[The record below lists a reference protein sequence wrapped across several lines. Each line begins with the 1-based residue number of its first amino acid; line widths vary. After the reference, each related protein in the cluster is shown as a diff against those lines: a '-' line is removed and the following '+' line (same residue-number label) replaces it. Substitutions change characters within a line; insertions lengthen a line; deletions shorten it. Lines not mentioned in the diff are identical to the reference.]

1 MEALASILESLAS
14 KAAEYMVDSTSEQ
27 LGYLFNH
34 ESKFQNLWSKVQEL
48 KDARQRVQQSVD
60 EANRNGEKIFDDVE
74 RWLTMVNDKISD
86 RATTQLQED
95 EKKAMESYFAG
106 FLLGIKSRYRLS
118 KKAEKEV
125 EAITQLLNGKDQF
138 DRVSYHPVL
147 EGMSIRLVKE
157 YEAFGSRSDAFN
169 GVMTAL
175 DDDNINIIGV
185 YGMGS
190 VGKTTLVKEAAR
202 QIIAKE
208 KKLFDEVILVA
219 ITQASNI
226 SNIQNE
232 IMEKLGLKIEESS
245 VDVRAAR
252 LHDRLKKINKV
263 LIILD
268 DIWEEHDLDALG
280 IPSVEKNKGLKI
292 LMTSRRLE
300 VLKSMGSQKSLPID
314 ILKED
319 EAWNLFKI
327 VAGPIAK
334 RSDLQSK
341 ANKVAQKCA
350 GLPIVIA
357 TVAKALKHKENLH
370 EWEDALEQL
379 KPSEI
384 NFRGVPSVVYSAIE
398 MSYKYLKTEDLK
410 SVFLLCSIMGHNA
423 AIEDLLKYCTGL
435 GLFHGLDTI
444 QKVQNRVLT
453 LVSEL
458 EDSSLLLAGSTP
470 ECFDMHD
477 VVCDVAISIASRDR
491 GWLALGKEDV
501 FEGWSDVETMRNC
514 NLISLQHTKVSE
526 LPDELECPNFTFF
539 AMVNRD
545 YCLKIPNNFFKDCGV
560 EDIVMLGELVNLE
573 ILDLRNSGIRLL
585 SKEIGQ
591 LRRRKLLDLSYC
603 YSLKVVS
610 PNVLSRL
617 SRLEELYFFHSF
629 DRWEVE
635 GTDNLIRSNAS
646 LVELQYLSRLTTL
659 KVRVPNEQAMPEDNI
674 FLGKL
679 ERYKICIGDGKW
691 YWTETRTE
699 ASRMLKLKMKKSSN
713 LYGGIKLLLRKT
725 ESLYVDE
732 AEDVREMLDDP
743 VNQGLPHLKHLK
755 LSNVSDMKFVIG
767 SRMLV
772 SCLESLDLH
781 SLMNLESI
789 CEAQLKAES
798 FGRLRFL
805 EVSECKMLKNLFSF
819 SIAKR
824 LRQLEEI
831 EVSHCNN
838 MKEFIIV
845 EKEEE
850 IGENDNLEFPQ
861 LRSLSLRYLP
871 TFNGAWY
878 SQKTL
883 QSVTWLFGKM
893 VLFPVALE
901 ELYLDS
907 VNGIEKIWHDDQ
919 LLTVSLGV
927 QSLTRLE
934 VWECHKLKCAFTS
947 SMVKS
952 FVQLETLI
960 VSHCDEMEDIIEGKL
975 GGEERINSSIRVFP
989 KLNSLKLNN
998 LSNLKRFCCGI
1009 NPIEFPFLR
1018 KLEIKKCRVLS
1029 AFHFETASIGNNI
1042 SFDPSVPRPQYIF
1055 SEKVIF
1061 PELEELSICCGIEYE
1076 VQDVDLDIRTT
1087 MECELEACC
1096 DDESVKEL
1104 VKKCLSSSG
1113 GMENVERLWP
1123 NQLDEHSYSKLT
1135 SFFLEGCPKLLNV
1148 FPLSMLMRLQK
1159 LKNLSIWNCKSL
1171 EEIICES
1178 QSQEINVSAMQSLS
1192 PQLIQSNVIT
1202 FEFPCL
1208 PSLTLIGLPNLK
1220 SICHKTQTISWHLL
1234 KKMEV
1239 YGCNKVEI
1247 LFASQEIS
1255 GSIKE
1260 QPLFWVNKYM
1270 FPNLHQLTLGWNVGV
1285 KEIWRLVPSSVS
1297 FQNLVILE
1305 VKECDGIIKLI
1316 THSTAKSLVHLK
1328 EMSILNC
1335 KKIEEIIE
1343 GGDNNDQEEIIFPQL
1358 NSLEL
1363 ESLPKLESFCSSW
1376 NYTFVFPS
1384 LQTVIV
1390 EDCPKI
1396 KIFSQRHSNTP
1407 MLNEVEFYWSGC
1419 YEEHWE
1425 NDLNSTI
1432 RQFFRKHVRAFPN
1445 FLII

>member
-14 KAAEYMVDSTSEQ
+14 KAAEYMVDSTPEQ

-86 RATTQLQED
+86 QATTQLQED

-106 FLLGIKSRYRLS
+106 FLLGIKSRYHLS

-125 EAITQLLNGKDQF
+125 EVITQLLNGKDQF
-138 DRVSYHPVL
+138 DRVSYRPAL
-147 EGMSIRLVKE
+147 EGMSIRPVKE

-169 GVMTAL
+169 GVMAAL

-185 YGMGS
+185 YGMGG

-232 IMEKLGLKIEESS
+232 ITEKLGLKIEERS
-245 VDVRAAR
+245 VDVRVAR
-252 LHDRLKKINKV
+252 LHDRLKKTNKV

-280 IPSVEKNKGLKI
+280 IPSVVKNKGLKI

-300 VLKSMGSQKSLPID
+300 VLKSMGSQKSLTID

-327 VAGPIAK
+327 VAGPIAE

-350 GLPIVIA
+350 GLPIAIA

-384 NFRGVPSVVYSAIE
+384 NFRG
-398 MSYKYLKTEDLK
+398 
-410 SVFLLCSIMGHNA
+410 IMGHNA

-444 QKVQNRVLT
+444 QKVRNRVLT

-501 FEGWSDVETMRNC
+501 FEGWSDVETMRNY
-514 NLISLQHTKVSE
+514 NLISLQHTKVSD
-526 LPDELECPNFTFF
+526 PDELECPNLTFF

-545 YCLKIPNNFFKDCGV
+545 L
-560 EDIVMLGELVNLE
+560 
-573 ILDLRNSGIRLL
+573 
-585 SKEIGQ
+585 
-591 LRRRKLLDLSYC
+591 
-603 YSLKVVS
+603 SLKFVS
-610 PNVLSRL
+610 PNVLSSL

-659 KVRVPNEQAMPEDNI
+659 KVRVPNEQAMPEDNV

-699 ASRMLKLKMKKSSN
+699 ASRMLKLKMKRSSN

-732 AEDVREMLDDP
+732 AEDVREMLGDR

-838 MKEFIIV
+838 MREFIIV

-901 ELYLDS
+901 ELYLVS

-919 LLTVSLGV
+919 LLMVSLGV

-934 VWECHKLKCAFTS
+934 VLCAFTS

-960 VSHCDEMEDIIEGKL
+960 VSHCDEMEDIIEGIL
-975 GGEERINSSIRVFP
+975 GGEERINNSIRVFP

-1042 SFDPSVPRPQYIF
+1042 SFDLSVPRPQF
-1055 SEKVIF
+1055 SEK
-1061 PELEELSICCGIEYE
+1061 

-1087 MECELEACC
+1087 MECELEACR
-1096 DDESVKEL
+1096 DDDSVKEL
-1104 VKKCLSSSG
+1104 VKKC
-1113 GMENVERLWP
+1113 
-1123 NQLDEHSYSKLT
+1123 
-1135 SFFLEGCPKLLNV
+1135 
-1148 FPLSMLMRLQK
+1148 
-1159 LKNLSIWNCKSL
+1159 
-1171 EEIICES
+1171 
-1178 QSQEINVSAMQSLS
+1178 
-1192 PQLIQSNVIT
+1192 
-1202 FEFPCL
+1202 
-1208 PSLTLIGLPNLK
+1208 
-1220 SICHKTQTISWHLL
+1220 
-1234 KKMEV
+1234 
-1239 YGCNKVEI
+1239 
-1247 LFASQEIS
+1247 
-1255 GSIKE
+1255 
-1260 QPLFWVNKYM
+1260 
-1270 FPNLHQLTLGWNVGV
+1270 
-1285 KEIWRLVPSSVS
+1285 
-1297 FQNLVILE
+1297 
-1305 VKECDGIIKLI
+1305 
-1316 THSTAKSLVHLK
+1316 
-1328 EMSILNC
+1328 
-1335 KKIEEIIE
+1335 
-1343 GGDNNDQEEIIFPQL
+1343 
-1358 NSLEL
+1358 
-1363 ESLPKLESFCSSW
+1363 
-1376 NYTFVFPS
+1376 
-1384 LQTVIV
+1384 
-1390 EDCPKI
+1390 
-1396 KIFSQRHSNTP
+1396 
-1407 MLNEVEFYWSGC
+1407 
-1419 YEEHWE
+1419 
-1425 NDLNSTI
+1425 
-1432 RQFFRKHVRAFPN
+1432 
-1445 FLII
+1445 

>member
-1 MEALASILESLAS
+1 MGALASILESLAS
-14 KAAEYMVDSTSEQ
+14 KAAEYMVDSTPEQ

-86 RATTQLQED
+86 QATTQLQED

-106 FLLGIKSRYRLS
+106 FLLGIKSRYHLS
-118 KKAEKEV
+118 KKAEKEM

-138 DRVSYHPVL
+138 DRVSYRSVV
-147 EGMSIRLVKE
+147 EGMSIRPVKE

-169 GVMTAL
+169 GLMAVL
-175 DDDNINIIGV
+175 NDDNVNIIGV
-185 YGMGS
+185 YGMGG

-219 ITQASNI
+219 ITQASNN

-232 IMEKLGLKIEESS
+232 ITEKLGLKIEERS

-280 IPSVEKNKGLKI
+280 IPSVDKHKGLKI
-292 LMTSRRLE
+292 SMTSRRLE

-327 VAGPIAK
+327 VAGPIAE

-341 ANKVAQKCA
+341 ANEVAQKCA
-350 GLPIVIA
+350 GLPIAIA

-384 NFRGVPSVVYSAIE
+384 NCRGVPGAVYSAIE

-410 SVFLLCSIMGHNA
+410 STFLLCSIMGHNA

-444 QKVQNRVLT
+444 QKVRNRVLT

-470 ECFDMHD
+470 ECFGMHD
-477 VVCDVAISIASRDR
+477 VVCDVAISIASGDR

-501 FEGWSDVETMRNC
+501 FEGWSDVETMRNY
-514 NLISLQHTKVSE
+514 NLVSLQHTKVSE
-526 LPDELECPNFTFF
+526 LSDELECPNLTFF

-545 YCLKIPNNFFKDCGV
+545 SCLKIPNNFFKGMKRLKVLSLEKVNLSSVPSSIGSLRSLCTLRLIDCGV

-585 SKEIGQ
+585 PKEIGQ
-591 LRRRKLLDLSYC
+591 LRRLKLLDLSYC

-610 PNVLSRL
+610 PNVLSSL

-646 LVELQYLSRLTTL
+646 LVELQHLSRLTTL

-699 ASRMLKLKMKKSSN
+699 ASRMLKLKMKRSSN
-713 LYGGIKLLLRKT
+713 LFN
-725 ESLYVDE
+725 E

-767 SRMLV
+767 SRMFV

-838 MKEFIIV
+838 MREFIINSLNYV
-845 EKEEE
+845 LYRYDICPHSMAPGIHRKPF
-850 IGENDNLEFPQ
+850 NL
-861 LRSLSLRYLP
+861 
-871 TFNGAWY
+871 
-878 SQKTL
+878 
-883 QSVTWLFGKM
+883 
-893 VLFPVALE
+893 
-901 ELYLDS
+901 S
-907 VNGIEKIWHDDQ
+907 VNGIKKIWHDDQ
-919 LLTVSLGV
+919 LLTMPLVV

-947 SMVKS
+947 CMVKS

-960 VSHCDEMEDIIEGKL
+960 VSHCDEMENVIEGML
-975 GGEERINSSIRVFP
+975 GGEERINNSIRVFP

-1009 NPIEFPFLR
+1009 NSIEFPFLR
-1018 KLEIKKCRVLS
+1018 KLEIKKCPVLS

-1042 SFDPSVPRPQYIF
+1042 SFDPSV
-1055 SEKVIF
+1055 IF
-1061 PELEELSICCGIEYE
+1061 PVLKKLGICCGIEYE

-1087 MECELEACC
+1087 MECELEACR
-1096 DDESVKEL
+1096 DDDSVKEL

-1135 SFFLEGCPKLLNV
+1135 SFFLEGCRKLLNV

-1159 LKNLSIWNCKSL
+1159 LENLSIWNCESL

-1220 SICHKTQTISWHLL
+1220 SICHKTQAISWHLL

-1255 GSIKE
+1255 GNINE
-1260 QPLFWVNKYM
+1260 QPLFWVNKFT

-1285 KEIWRLVPSSVS
+1285 KEIWRLIPSSIS
-1297 FQNLVILE
+1297 FQNLIILE
-1305 VKECDGIIKLI
+1305 VRECDGIIKLI

-1335 KKIEEIIE
+1335 KMIEEIIE
-1343 GGDNNDQEEIIFPQL
+1343 GGDKNDQDEIIFPQL

-1376 NYTFVFPS
+1376 NYTFGFPS

-1390 EDCPKI
+1390 EDCPKM
-1396 KIFSQRHSNTP
+1396 KIFSQGHSNTP
-1407 MLNEVEFYWSGC
+1407 MLNEVEF
-1419 YEEHWE
+1419 H
-1425 NDLNSTI
+1425 
-1432 RQFFRKHVRAFPN
+1432 
-1445 FLII
+1445 

>member
-14 KAAEYMVDSTSEQ
+14 KAAEYMVDSTHEQ

-86 RATTQLQED
+86 QATTQLQED

-106 FLLGIKSRYRLS
+106 FLLGIKSRYHLS

-138 DRVSYHPVL
+138 DGVSYRPAL
-147 EGMSIRLVKE
+147 EGMSIRPVKE

-169 GVMTAL
+169 GVMAAL

-185 YGMGS
+185 YGMGG

-232 IMEKLGLKIEESS
+232 ITEKLGLKIEERS

-280 IPSVEKNKGLKI
+280 IPSVDKNKGLKI
-292 LMTSRRLE
+292 LMTSRRLK

-327 VAGPIAK
+327 VAGPIAE

-350 GLPIVIA
+350 GLPIAIA

-384 NFRGVPSVVYSAIE
+384 NFRRVPSAVYSAIE

-435 GLFHGLDTI
+435 GLFRGLDTI
-444 QKVQNRVLT
+444 QKVRNGVLT

-458 EDSSLLLAGSTP
+458 EDSSLLPAGSTP

-501 FEGWSDVETMRNC
+501 FEGWSDVQTMRNY

-526 LPDELECPNFTFF
+526 LPDELECPNLTFF

-545 YCLKIPNNFFKDCGV
+545 SCLKIPNNFFKGMKRLKVLSLEKVNLSSLPSSIDSLRSLCALRLIDYGV

-591 LRRRKLLDLSYC
+591 LRRLKLLDLSYC

-610 PNVLSRL
+610 PNVLSSL
-617 SRLEELYFFHSF
+617 SSLEELYFFHSF

-646 LVELQYLSRLTTL
+646 LVELQSLSRLTTL

-679 ERYKICIGDGKW
+679 ERYKICIGD
-691 YWTETRTE
+691 
-699 ASRMLKLKMKKSSN
+699 
-713 LYGGIKLLLRKT
+713 
-725 ESLYVDE
+725 DE

-789 CEAQLKAES
+789 CEAEQKAES

-838 MKEFIIV
+838 MREFILV

-871 TFNGAWY
+871 TFNGTWY

-960 VSHCDEMEDIIEGKL
+960 VSHCDKMEDIIEGIL
-975 GGEERINSSIRVFP
+975 GGEERINNSIRVFP

-1009 NPIEFPFLR
+1009 NPVEFPLLR
-1018 KLEIKKCRVLS
+1018 KLEIKKCHVLS
-1029 AFHFETASIGNNI
+1029 AFHFETA
-1042 SFDPSVPRPQYIF
+1042 
-1055 SEKVIF
+1055 K
-1061 PELEELSICCGIEYE
+1061 
-1076 VQDVDLDIRTT
+1076 
-1087 MECELEACC
+1087 ACR
-1096 DDESVKEL
+1096 DDDSMKEL

-1123 NQLDEHSYSKLT
+1123 NQLDEHSYFKLT

-1159 LKNLSIWNCKSL
+1159 LENLSIWNCESL

-1202 FEFPCL
+1202 FEFPCV
-1208 PSLTLIGLPNLK
+1208 PSVTLIALPNLK

-1239 YGCNKVEI
+1239 YGCNK
-1247 LFASQEIS
+1247 
-1255 GSIKE
+1255 
-1260 QPLFWVNKYM
+1260 
-1270 FPNLHQLTLGWNVGV
+1270 
-1285 KEIWRLVPSSVS
+1285 IWRLVPSSVP

-1305 VKECDGIIKLI
+1305 VRECDGIIKLI
-1316 THSTAKSLVHLK
+1316 THSTAKSLVQLK

-1343 GGDNNDQEEIIFPQL
+1343 GGDNNDQDEIIFPQL

-1363 ESLPKLESFCSSW
+1363 ESLPKLESFCLSW
-1376 NYTFVFPS
+1376 NYTFGFPS

-1390 EDCPKI
+1390 EDCPKM
-1396 KIFSQRHSNTP
+1396 KIFSQRHSNAP

-1432 RQFFRKHVRAFPN
+1432 QQFFREH
-1445 FLII
+1445 

>member
-14 KAAEYMVDSTSEQ
+14 KAAEYMVDSTPEQ

-86 RATTQLQED
+86 QATTQLQED
-95 EKKAMESYFAG
+95 EKKAMEIYFAG
-106 FLLGIKSRYRLS
+106 FFLGIKSRYHLS

-138 DRVSYHPVL
+138 DRVSYRPAL
-147 EGMSIRLVKE
+147 EGMSIRPVKE

-169 GVMTAL
+169 GVMAAL

-185 YGMGS
+185 YGMGG

-232 IMEKLGLKIEESS
+232 ITEKLGLKIEERS

-280 IPSVEKNKGLKI
+280 IPSVDKNKGLKI

-327 VAGPIAK
+327 VAGPIAE

-350 GLPIVIA
+350 GLPIAIA

-384 NFRGVPSVVYSAIE
+384 NFRRVPSAVYSAIE

-444 QKVQNRVLT
+444 QKVRNRVLT

-501 FEGWSDVETMRNC
+501 FEGWSDVETMRNY

-526 LPDELECPNFTFF
+526 LPDELECPNLTFF
-539 AMVNRD
+539 AMVNRNS
-545 YCLKIPNNFFKDCGV
+545 CLKIPNNFFKGMKRLKVLSLEKVNLSSLPSSIESLRSLCALRLIDCGV

-591 LRRRKLLDLSYC
+591 LRRLKLLDLSYC

-610 PNVLSRL
+610 PNVLSSL

-629 DRWEVE
+629 DRWEVD

-699 ASRMLKLKMKKSSN
+699 ASRMLKLKMKRSSN

-919 LLTVSLGV
+919 LLTVSFGV

-947 SMVKS
+947 SIVKS

-960 VSHCDEMEDIIEGKL
+960 VSHCDEMEDIIEGIL
-975 GGEERINSSIRVFP
+975 GGEQRINNSIRVFP

-1042 SFDPSVPRPQYIF
+1042 SFDPSVPRPQYLF

-1061 PELEELSICCGIEYE
+1061 PVLEELGICCGIEYE

-1087 MECELEACC
+1087 MECELEACR
-1096 DDESVKEL
+1096 DDDSVKEL

-1113 GMENVERLWP
+1113 GMQNVERLWP

-1159 LKNLSIWNCKSL
+1159 LENLSIWNCESL

-1255 GSIKE
+1255 GSINE
-1260 QPLFWVNKYM
+1260 QPLFWVNK
-1270 FPNLHQLTLGWNVGV
+1270 
-1285 KEIWRLVPSSVS
+1285 
-1297 FQNLVILE
+1297 
-1305 VKECDGIIKLI
+1305 
-1316 THSTAKSLVHLK
+1316 LK

-1343 GGDNNDQEEIIFPQL
+1343 GGDNNDQDEIIFPQL

-1376 NYTFVFPS
+1376 NYTFGFPS

-1390 EDCPKI
+1390 EDCPKM

-1419 YEEHWE
+1419 YEERWE

-1432 RQFFRKHVRAFPN
+1432 RQFFREH
-1445 FLII
+1445 

>member
-1 MEALASILESLAS
+1 
-14 KAAEYMVDSTSEQ
+14 MVDSTPEQ

-86 RATTQLQED
+86 PATTQLQED
-95 EKKAMESYFAG
+95 EKKAMEIS
-106 FLLGIKSRYRLS
+106 LPSQQE
-118 KKAEKEV
+118 AEKEV

-138 DRVSYHPVL
+138 DRVSYRSVV
-147 EGMSIRLVKE
+147 EGMSIRPVKE

-169 GVMTAL
+169 GLMAAL
-175 DDDNINIIGV
+175 NDDNVNIIGV
-185 YGMGS
+185 YGMGG

-219 ITQASNI
+219 ITQASNN

-232 IMEKLGLKIEESS
+232 IPEKLGLKIEERS

-252 LHDRLKKINKV
+252 LHDRLKKINK
-263 LIILD
+263 
-268 DIWEEHDLDALG
+268 
-280 IPSVEKNKGLKI
+280 
-292 LMTSRRLE
+292 
-300 VLKSMGSQKSLPID
+300 
-314 ILKED
+314 
-319 EAWNLFKI
+319 
-327 VAGPIAK
+327 
-334 RSDLQSK
+334 SK

-350 GLPIVIA
+350 GLPIAIA

-384 NFRGVPSVVYSAIE
+384 NFRGVPGAVYSAIE

-410 SVFLLCSIMGHNA
+410 STFLLCSIMGHNA

-444 QKVQNRVLT
+444 QKVRNRVLT

-458 EDSSLLLAGSTP
+458 DDSSLLLAGSTP

-501 FEGWSDVETMRNC
+501 FEGWSDVETMRDY
-514 NLISLQHTKVSE
+514 NLVSLQHTKVSE
-526 LPDELECPNFTFF
+526 LPDELECPNLTFF

-545 YCLKIPNNFFKDCGV
+545 SCLKIPNNFFKGMKRLKVLSLEKVNLSSLPSSIGSLRSLCTLRLIDCGV

-585 SKEIGQ
+585 PKEIGQ
-591 LRRRKLLDLSYC
+591 LRRLKLLDLSYC
-603 YSLKVVS
+603 YSLKVAS
-610 PNVLSRL
+610 PNVLSSL

-646 LVELQYLSRLTTL
+646 LVELQHLSRLTTL

-699 ASRMLKLKMKKSSN
+699 ASRMLKLKMKRSSN
-713 LYGGIKLLLRKT
+713 LYSGIKLLLRKT

-755 LSNVSDMKFVIG
+755 LSNVSDMKSVIG
-767 SRMLV
+767 SRMFV

-838 MKEFIIV
+838 MREFIIV

-919 LLTVSLGV
+919 LLTMPLVV

-947 SMVKS
+947 CMVKC

-960 VSHCDEMEDIIEGKL
+960 VSHCDEMENIIEGIL
-975 GGEERINSSIRVFP
+975 GGEERINNSIRVFP

-1009 NPIEFPFLR
+1009 NSIEFPFLR
-1018 KLEIKKCRVLS
+1018 KLEIKKCPVLS
-1029 AFHFETASIGNNI
+1029 AFHFETANIGNNI
-1042 SFDPSVPRPQYIF
+1042 SFDPSVPRPQYLF
-1055 SEKVIF
+1055 TEKVIF
-1061 PELEELSICCGIEYE
+1061 PVLEELGICCGIEYE

-1087 MECELEACC
+1087 MECELEACR
-1096 DDESVKEL
+1096 DDDSVKEL

-1159 LKNLSIWNCKSL
+1159 LENLSIWNCESL

-1178 QSQEINVSAMQSLS
+1178 QSQEINISAMQSLS

-1220 SICHKTQTISWHLL
+1220 SICHKTQAISWHLL

-1247 LFASQEIS
+1247 LYASQEIS
-1255 GSIKE
+1255 GNINE
-1260 QPLFWVNKYM
+1260 QSLFWVNKYM

-1285 KEIWRLVPSSVS
+1285 KEIWRLIPSSIS
-1297 FQNLVILE
+1297 FQNLIILE
-1305 VKECDGIIKLI
+1305 VRECDGIIKLT

-1328 EMSILNC
+1328 KMSILNC
-1335 KKIEEIIE
+1335 KMIEEIIE
-1343 GGDNNDQEEIIFPQL
+1343 GGDKNDQDEIIFPQL

-1376 NYTFVFPS
+1376 NYTFGFPS

-1390 EDCPKI
+1390 EDCPKM
-1396 KIFSQRHSNTP
+1396 KIFSQGHSNTP
-1407 MLNEVEFYWSGC
+1407 MLNEVEFHWSGC
-1419 YEEHWE
+1419 YEERWE
-1425 NDLNSTI
+1425 SDLNSTI
-1432 RQFFRKHVRAFPN
+1432 RQFFREHVS
-1445 FLII
+1445 LSIIFSNQYQRNGMRKSFVKQINMVEKFKNSEEYLSHLSTSNSQVSLNSF

>member
-1 MEALASILESLAS
+1 MGALASILESLAS
-14 KAAEYMVDSTSEQ
+14 KAAEYMVDSTPEQ

-60 EANRNGEKIFDDVE
+60 EANRNGEKIFHDVE

-86 RATTQLQED
+86 QATTQLQED

-106 FLLGIKSRYRLS
+106 FLLGIKSRYHLS
-118 KKAEKEV
+118 KKAEKEM

-138 DRVSYHPVL
+138 DRVSYRSVV
-147 EGMSIRLVKE
+147 EGMSIRPVKE

-169 GVMTAL
+169 GLMAVL
-175 DDDNINIIGV
+175 NDDNVNIIGV
-185 YGMGS
+185 YGMGG

-219 ITQASNI
+219 ITQASNN

-232 IMEKLGLKIEESS
+232 ITEKLGLKIEERS

-280 IPSVEKNKGLKI
+280 IPSVDKHKGLKI
-292 LMTSRRLE
+292 SMTSRRLE

-327 VAGPIAK
+327 VAGPIAE

-341 ANKVAQKCA
+341 ANEVAQKCA
-350 GLPIVIA
+350 GLPIAIA

-379 KPSEI
+379 KPSEV
-384 NFRGVPSVVYSAIE
+384 NCRGVPGAVYSAIE

-410 SVFLLCSIMGHNA
+410 STFLLCSIMGHNA

-444 QKVQNRVLT
+444 QKVRNRVLT

-470 ECFDMHD
+470 ECFGMHD
-477 VVCDVAISIASRDR
+477 VVCDVAISIASGDR

-501 FEGWSDVETMRNC
+501 FEGWSDVETMRNY
-514 NLISLQHTKVSE
+514 NLVSLQHTKVSE
-526 LPDELECPNFTFF
+526 LSDELECPNLTFF

-545 YCLKIPNNFFKDCGV
+545 SCLKIPNNFFKGMKRLKV
-560 EDIVMLGELVNLE
+560 LSLEKVNLSSVPSSIGSLRSLYIVMLGELVNLE

-585 SKEIGQ
+585 PKEIGQ
-591 LRRRKLLDLSYC
+591 LR
-603 YSLKVVS
+603 SLKVVS
-610 PNVLSRL
+610 PNVLSSL

-635 GTDNLIRSNAS
+635 GSDNLIRSNAS
-646 LVELQYLSRLTTL
+646 LVELQHLSRLTTL

-699 ASRMLKLKMKKSSN
+699 ASRMLKLKMKRSSN
-713 LYGGIKLLLRKT
+713 LFSGIKLLLRKT

-767 SRMLV
+767 SRMFV

-838 MKEFIIV
+838 MREFIIV

-883 QSVTWLFGKM
+883 KSVRWLFGKM
-893 VLFPVALE
+893 
-901 ELYLDS
+901 
-907 VNGIEKIWHDDQ
+907 
-919 LLTVSLGV
+919 
-927 QSLTRLE
+927 
-934 VWECHKLKCAFTS
+934 
-947 SMVKS
+947 
-952 FVQLETLI
+952 
-960 VSHCDEMEDIIEGKL
+960 
-975 GGEERINSSIRVFP
+975 
-989 KLNSLKLNN
+989 
-998 LSNLKRFCCGI
+998 
-1009 NPIEFPFLR
+1009 
-1018 KLEIKKCRVLS
+1018 
-1029 AFHFETASIGNNI
+1029 
-1042 SFDPSVPRPQYIF
+1042 
-1055 SEKVIF
+1055 
-1061 PELEELSICCGIEYE
+1061 
-1076 VQDVDLDIRTT
+1076 
-1087 MECELEACC
+1087 
-1096 DDESVKEL
+1096 
-1104 VKKCLSSSG
+1104 
-1113 GMENVERLWP
+1113 
-1123 NQLDEHSYSKLT
+1123 
-1135 SFFLEGCPKLLNV
+1135 
-1148 FPLSMLMRLQK
+1148 
-1159 LKNLSIWNCKSL
+1159 
-1171 EEIICES
+1171 
-1178 QSQEINVSAMQSLS
+1178 
-1192 PQLIQSNVIT
+1192 
-1202 FEFPCL
+1202 
-1208 PSLTLIGLPNLK
+1208 
-1220 SICHKTQTISWHLL
+1220 TQAISWHLL

-1255 GSIKE
+1255 GNINE
-1260 QPLFWVNKYM
+1260 QPLFWVNKFT

-1285 KEIWRLVPSSVS
+1285 KEIWRLIPSSIS
-1297 FQNLVILE
+1297 FQNLIILE
-1305 VKECDGIIKLI
+1305 QIDMVEKFKNSEEYLSHLSTSNSQNDLIKEYENSEKDQ
-1316 THSTAKSLVHLK
+1316 S
-1328 EMSILNC
+1328 NPC
-1335 KKIEEIIE
+1335 KK
-1343 GGDNNDQEEIIFPQL
+1343 Q
-1358 NSLEL
+1358 
-1363 ESLPKLESFCSSW
+1363 K
-1376 NYTFVFPS
+1376 
-1384 LQTVIV
+1384 
-1390 EDCPKI
+1390 
-1396 KIFSQRHSNTP
+1396 RHGT
-1407 MLNEVEFYWSGC
+1407 
-1419 YEEHWE
+1419 
-1425 NDLNSTI
+1425 
-1432 RQFFRKHVRAFPN
+1432 
-1445 FLII
+1445 

>member
-14 KAAEYMVDSTSEQ
+14 KAAEYMVDSTPEQ
-27 LGYLFNH
+27 LGYLFNY

-86 RATTQLQED
+86 QATTQLQED

-106 FLLGIKSRYRLS
+106 FLLGIKSRYHLS

-138 DRVSYHPVL
+138 DRVSYRPAL
-147 EGMSIRLVKE
+147 EGMSIRPVKE

-169 GVMTAL
+169 GVMAAL

-185 YGMGS
+185 YGMGG

-232 IMEKLGLKIEESS
+232 ITEKLGLKIEERS

-280 IPSVEKNKGLKI
+280 IPSVDKNKGLKI

-327 VAGPIAK
+327 VAGPIAE

-350 GLPIVIA
+350 GLPIAIA

-384 NFRGVPSVVYSAIE
+384 NFRGVPSAVYSAIE

-444 QKVQNRVLT
+444 QKVRNRVLT

-501 FEGWSDVETMRNC
+501 FEGWSDVETMRNY

-526 LPDELECPNFTFF
+526 LPDELECPNLTFF

-545 YCLKIPNNFFKDCGV
+545 SCLKIPNNFFKGMKRLKVLSLEKVNLSSLPSSIDSLRSLCALRLIDCGV

-591 LRRRKLLDLSYC
+591 LRRLKLLDLSYC

-610 PNVLSRL
+610 PNVLSSL
-617 SRLEELYFFHSF
+617 SSLEELYFFHSF

-699 ASRMLKLKMKKSSN
+699 ASRMLKLKMKRSSN

-838 MKEFIIV
+838 MREFIIV

-960 VSHCDEMEDIIEGKL
+960 VSHCDEMEDIIEGIL
-975 GGEERINSSIRVFP
+975 SGEERINNSIRVFP
-989 KLNSLKLNN
+989 KLNWLKLNN

-1009 NPIEFPFLR
+1009 NRIEFPFLR

-1042 SFDPSVPRPQYIF
+1042 SFDPSVPRPQYLF
-1055 SEKVIF
+1055 SEK
-1061 PELEELSICCGIEYE
+1061 
-1076 VQDVDLDIRTT
+1076 
-1087 MECELEACC
+1087 
-1096 DDESVKEL
+1096 
-1104 VKKCLSSSG
+1104 
-1113 GMENVERLWP
+1113 
-1123 NQLDEHSYSKLT
+1123 
-1135 SFFLEGCPKLLNV
+1135 
-1148 FPLSMLMRLQK
+1148 
-1159 LKNLSIWNCKSL
+1159 
-1171 EEIICES
+1171 
-1178 QSQEINVSAMQSLS
+1178 
-1192 PQLIQSNVIT
+1192 
-1202 FEFPCL
+1202 
-1208 PSLTLIGLPNLK
+1208 
-1220 SICHKTQTISWHLL
+1220 
-1234 KKMEV
+1234 
-1239 YGCNKVEI
+1239 
-1247 LFASQEIS
+1247 
-1255 GSIKE
+1255 
-1260 QPLFWVNKYM
+1260 
-1270 FPNLHQLTLGWNVGV
+1270 
-1285 KEIWRLVPSSVS
+1285 
-1297 FQNLVILE
+1297 
-1305 VKECDGIIKLI
+1305 
-1316 THSTAKSLVHLK
+1316 
-1328 EMSILNC
+1328 
-1335 KKIEEIIE
+1335 
-1343 GGDNNDQEEIIFPQL
+1343 
-1358 NSLEL
+1358 
-1363 ESLPKLESFCSSW
+1363 
-1376 NYTFVFPS
+1376 
-1384 LQTVIV
+1384 
-1390 EDCPKI
+1390 
-1396 KIFSQRHSNTP
+1396 
-1407 MLNEVEFYWSGC
+1407 
-1419 YEEHWE
+1419 
-1425 NDLNSTI
+1425 
-1432 RQFFRKHVRAFPN
+1432 
-1445 FLII
+1445 

>member
-14 KAAEYMVDSTSEQ
+14 KAAEYMVDSTHEQ

-86 RATTQLQED
+86 QATTQLQED

-106 FLLGIKSRYRLS
+106 FLLGIKSRYHIS

-138 DRVSYHPVL
+138 DRVSYRPAL
-147 EGMSIRLVKE
+147 EGMSIRPVKE

-169 GVMTAL
+169 GVMAAL

-185 YGMGS
+185 YGMGG

-232 IMEKLGLKIEESS
+232 ITEKLGLKIEERS

-280 IPSVEKNKGLKI
+280 IPSVDKNKGLKI

-327 VAGPIAK
+327 VAGPIAE

-350 GLPIVIA
+350 GLPIAIA

-384 NFRGVPSVVYSAIE
+384 NFRGVPSAVYSAIE

-435 GLFHGLDTI
+435 GLFRGLDTI
-444 QKVQNRVLT
+444 QKVRNGVLT

-458 EDSSLLLAGSTP
+458 EDFSLLLAGSTP

-501 FEGWSDVETMRNC
+501 FEGWSDVETMRNY

-526 LPDELECPNFTFF
+526 LPDELECPNLTFF

-545 YCLKIPNNFFKDCGV
+545 SCLKIPNNFFKGMKRLKVLSLEKVNLSSLPSSIDSLRSLCALRLIDCGV

-591 LRRRKLLDLSYC
+591 LRRLKLLDLSYC

-610 PNVLSRL
+610 PNVLSSL
-617 SRLEELYFFHSF
+617 SSLEELYFFHSF

-646 LVELQYLSRLTTL
+646 LVELQSLSRLTTL

-699 ASRMLKLKMKKSSN
+699 ALRMLKLKKRSSN

-743 VNQGLPHLKHLK
+743 VNQGLPYLKHLK

-789 CEAQLKAES
+789 CEAELKAES

-838 MKEFIIV
+838 MREFILV

-861 LRSLSLRYLP
+861 LL
-871 TFNGAWY
+871 
-878 SQKTL
+878 
-883 QSVTWLFGKM
+883 
-893 VLFPVALE
+893 
-901 ELYLDS
+901 
-907 VNGIEKIWHDDQ
+907 NGIEKIWHDDQ

-960 VSHCDEMEDIIEGKL
+960 VSHCDEMEDIIEGIL
-975 GGEERINSSIRVFP
+975 GGEERINNSIRVFP

-1009 NPIEFPFLR
+1009 NPVEFPLLR
-1018 KLEIKKCRVLS
+1018 KLEIKKCHVLS

-1042 SFDPSVPRPQYIF
+1042 SFDPSV
-1055 SEKVIF
+1055 IF
-1061 PELEELSICCGIEYE
+1061 PVLEELGICCGIEYE

-1087 MECELEACC
+1087 MECELEACR
-1096 DDESVKEL
+1096 DDDSVKEL

-1159 LKNLSIWNCKSL
+1159 LENLSIWNCKSL

-1208 PSLTLIGLPNLK
+1208 PSVTLIALPNLK

-1255 GSIKE
+1255 GSINE

-1285 KEIWRLVPSSVS
+1285 KEIWRLVPSSVP

-1305 VKECDGIIKLI
+1305 VRECDGIIKLI
-1316 THSTAKSLVHLK
+1316 THSTAKSLVQLK

-1343 GGDNNDQEEIIFPQL
+1343 GGDNNDQDEIIFPQL

-1376 NYTFVFPS
+1376 NYTFGFPS

-1390 EDCPKI
+1390 EDCPKM

-1407 MLNEVEFYWSGC
+1407 MLNEVEFYWSWC

-1432 RQFFRKHVRAFPN
+1432 QQFFREH
-1445 FLII
+1445 

>member
-1 MEALASILESLAS
+1 MGALASILESLAS
-14 KAAEYMVDSTSEQ
+14 KAAEYMVDSTPEQ

-60 EANRNGEKIFDDVE
+60 EANRNGEKIFHDVE

-86 RATTQLQED
+86 QATTQLQED

-106 FLLGIKSRYRLS
+106 FLLGIKSRYHLS
-118 KKAEKEV
+118 KKAEKEM

-138 DRVSYHPVL
+138 DRVSYRSVV
-147 EGMSIRLVKE
+147 EGMSIRPVKE

-169 GVMTAL
+169 GLMAVL
-175 DDDNINIIGV
+175 NDDNVNIIGV
-185 YGMGS
+185 YGMGG

-219 ITQASNI
+219 ITQASNN

-232 IMEKLGLKIEESS
+232 ITEKLGLKIEERS

-280 IPSVEKNKGLKI
+280 IPSVDKHKGLKI
-292 LMTSRRLE
+292 SMTSRRLE

-327 VAGPIAK
+327 VAGPIAE

-341 ANKVAQKCA
+341 ANEVAQKCA
-350 GLPIVIA
+350 GLPIAIA

-379 KPSEI
+379 KPSEV
-384 NFRGVPSVVYSAIE
+384 NCRGVPGAVYSAIE

-410 SVFLLCSIMGHNA
+410 STFLLCSIMGHNA

-444 QKVQNRVLT
+444 QKVRNRVLT

-470 ECFDMHD
+470 ECFGMHD
-477 VVCDVAISIASRDR
+477 VVCDVAISIASGDR

-501 FEGWSDVETMRNC
+501 FEGWSDVETMRNY
-514 NLISLQHTKVSE
+514 NLVSLQHTKVSE
-526 LPDELECPNFTFF
+526 LSDELECPNLTFF

-545 YCLKIPNNFFKDCGV
+545 SCLKIPNNFFKGMKRLKVLSLEKVNLSSVPSSIGSLRSLCTLRLIDCGV

-585 SKEIGQ
+585 PKEIGQ
-591 LRRRKLLDLSYC
+591 LRRLKLLDLSYC

-610 PNVLSRL
+610 PNVLSSL

-635 GTDNLIRSNAS
+635 GSDNLIRSNAS
-646 LVELQYLSRLTTL
+646 LVELQHLSRLTTL

-699 ASRMLKLKMKKSSN
+699 ASRMLKLKMKRSSN
-713 LYGGIKLLLRKT
+713 LFSGIKLLLRKT

-767 SRMLV
+767 SRMFV

-838 MKEFIIV
+838 MREFIIV

-883 QSVTWLFGKM
+883 KSVRWLFGKM

-907 VNGIEKIWHDDQ
+907 VNGIKKIWHDDQ
-919 LLTVSLGV
+919 LLTMPLVV
-927 QSLTRLE
+927 HSLTRLE

-947 SMVKS
+947 CMVKS

-960 VSHCDEMEDIIEGKL
+960 VSHCDEMENVIEGIL
-975 GGEERINSSIRVFP
+975 GGEERINNSIRVFP

-1009 NPIEFPFLR
+1009 NSIEFPFLR
-1018 KLEIKKCRVLS
+1018 KLEIKKCPVLS

-1042 SFDPSVPRPQYIF
+1042 SFDPSVPQAQYLF
-1055 SEKVIF
+1055 SENVIF
-1061 PELEELSICCGIEYE
+1061 PVLKKLGICCGIEYE

-1087 MECELEACC
+1087 MECELEACR
-1096 DDESVKEL
+1096 DDDSVKEL

-1135 SFFLEGCPKLLNV
+1135 SFFLEGCRKLLNV

-1159 LKNLSIWNCKSL
+1159 LENLSIWNCESL

-1202 FEFPCL
+1202 FEFSCL

-1220 SICHKTQTISWHLL
+1220 SICHKTQAISWHLL

-1255 GSIKE
+1255 GNINE
-1260 QPLFWVNKYM
+1260 QPLFWVNKFT

-1285 KEIWRLVPSSVS
+1285 KEIWRLIPSSIS
-1297 FQNLVILE
+1297 FQNLIILE
-1305 VKECDGIIKLI
+1305 QIDMVEKFKNSEEYLSHLSTSNSQNDLIKEYENSEKDQ
-1316 THSTAKSLVHLK
+1316 S
-1328 EMSILNC
+1328 NPC
-1335 KKIEEIIE
+1335 KK
-1343 GGDNNDQEEIIFPQL
+1343 Q
-1358 NSLEL
+1358 
-1363 ESLPKLESFCSSW
+1363 K
-1376 NYTFVFPS
+1376 
-1384 LQTVIV
+1384 
-1390 EDCPKI
+1390 
-1396 KIFSQRHSNTP
+1396 RHGT
-1407 MLNEVEFYWSGC
+1407 
-1419 YEEHWE
+1419 
-1425 NDLNSTI
+1425 
-1432 RQFFRKHVRAFPN
+1432 
-1445 FLII
+1445 

>member
-1 MEALASILESLAS
+1 MGALASILESLAS
-14 KAAEYMVDSTSEQ
+14 KAAEYMVDSTPEQ

-60 EANRNGEKIFDDVE
+60 EANRNGEKIFHDVE

-86 RATTQLQED
+86 QATTQLQED

-106 FLLGIKSRYRLS
+106 FLLGIKSRYHLS
-118 KKAEKEV
+118 KKAEKEM

-138 DRVSYHPVL
+138 DRVSYRSVV
-147 EGMSIRLVKE
+147 EGMSIRPVKE

-169 GVMTAL
+169 GLMAVL
-175 DDDNINIIGV
+175 NDDNVNIIGV
-185 YGMGS
+185 YGMGG

-219 ITQASNI
+219 ITQASNN

-232 IMEKLGLKIEESS
+232 ITEKLGLKIEERS

-280 IPSVEKNKGLKI
+280 IPSVDKHKGLKI
-292 LMTSRRLE
+292 SMTSRRLE

-327 VAGPIAK
+327 VAGPIAE

-341 ANKVAQKCA
+341 ANEVAQKCA
-350 GLPIVIA
+350 GLPIAIA

-379 KPSEI
+379 KPSEV
-384 NFRGVPSVVYSAIE
+384 NCRGVPGAVYSAIE

-410 SVFLLCSIMGHNA
+410 STFLLCSIMGHNA

-444 QKVQNRVLT
+444 QKVRNRVLT

-470 ECFDMHD
+470 ECFGMHD
-477 VVCDVAISIASRDR
+477 VVCDVAISIASGDR

-501 FEGWSDVETMRNC
+501 FEGWSDVETMRNY
-514 NLISLQHTKVSE
+514 NLVSLQHTKVSE
-526 LPDELECPNFTFF
+526 LSDELECPNLTFF

-545 YCLKIPNNFFKDCGV
+545 SCLKIPNNFFKGMKRLKVLSLEKVNLSSVPSSIGSLRSLCTLRLIDCGV

-585 SKEIGQ
+585 PKEIGQ
-591 LRRRKLLDLSYC
+591 LRRLKLLDLSYC

-610 PNVLSRL
+610 PNVLSSL

-635 GTDNLIRSNAS
+635 GSDNLIRSNAS
-646 LVELQYLSRLTTL
+646 LVELQHLSRLTTL

-699 ASRMLKLKMKKSSN
+699 ASRMLKLKMKRSSN
-713 LYGGIKLLLRKT
+713 LFSGIKLLLRKT

-767 SRMLV
+767 SRMFV

-838 MKEFIIV
+838 MREFIIV

-883 QSVTWLFGKM
+883 KSVRWLFGKM
-893 VLFPVALE
+893 VIFPV
-901 ELYLDS
+901 
-907 VNGIEKIWHDDQ
+907 
-919 LLTVSLGV
+919 
-927 QSLTRLE
+927 
-934 VWECHKLKCAFTS
+934 LK
-947 SMVKS
+947 
-952 FVQLETLI
+952 
-960 VSHCDEMEDIIEGKL
+960 KL
-975 GGEERINSSIRVFP
+975 G
-989 KLNSLKLNN
+989 
-998 LSNLKRFCCGI
+998 
-1009 NPIEFPFLR
+1009 
-1018 KLEIKKCRVLS
+1018 
-1029 AFHFETASIGNNI
+1029 
-1042 SFDPSVPRPQYIF
+1042 
-1055 SEKVIF
+1055 
-1061 PELEELSICCGIEYE
+1061 ICCGIEYE

-1087 MECELEACC
+1087 MECELEACR
-1096 DDESVKEL
+1096 DDDSVKEL

-1135 SFFLEGCPKLLNV
+1135 SFFLEGCRKLLNV

-1159 LKNLSIWNCKSL
+1159 LENLSIWNCESL

-1178 QSQEINVSAMQSLS
+1178 QSQEIN
-1192 PQLIQSNVIT
+1192 
-1202 FEFPCL
+1202 
-1208 PSLTLIGLPNLK
+1208 
-1220 SICHKTQTISWHLL
+1220 TQAISWHLL

-1255 GSIKE
+1255 GNINE
-1260 QPLFWVNKYM
+1260 QPLFWVNKFT

-1285 KEIWRLVPSSVS
+1285 KEIWRLIPSSIS
-1297 FQNLVILE
+1297 FQNLIILE
-1305 VKECDGIIKLI
+1305 QIDMVEKFKNSEEYLSHLSTSNSQNDLIKEYENSEKDQ
-1316 THSTAKSLVHLK
+1316 S
-1328 EMSILNC
+1328 NPC
-1335 KKIEEIIE
+1335 KK
-1343 GGDNNDQEEIIFPQL
+1343 Q
-1358 NSLEL
+1358 
-1363 ESLPKLESFCSSW
+1363 K
-1376 NYTFVFPS
+1376 
-1384 LQTVIV
+1384 
-1390 EDCPKI
+1390 
-1396 KIFSQRHSNTP
+1396 RHGT
-1407 MLNEVEFYWSGC
+1407 
-1419 YEEHWE
+1419 
-1425 NDLNSTI
+1425 
-1432 RQFFRKHVRAFPN
+1432 
-1445 FLII
+1445 